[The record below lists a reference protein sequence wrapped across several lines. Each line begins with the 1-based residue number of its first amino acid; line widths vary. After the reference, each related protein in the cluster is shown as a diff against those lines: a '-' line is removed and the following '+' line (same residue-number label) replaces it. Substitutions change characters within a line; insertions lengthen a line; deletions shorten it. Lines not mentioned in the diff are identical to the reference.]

1 MLTHLIILLDDTSTS
16 YCHYEVTK
24 VERRL
29 IALDDLKAGIRF
41 AMKENLNTQFVYPD
55 YKLPVEYLETIDSI
69 DHAKVMPS
77 ICCEEADVVVLSD
90 WDEKAP
96 QGGTCIFR
104 TNHESLDHHLSV
116 VKDWLYKINRLNI
129 VLTDVEAFK
138 DDAVDNYRNTL
149 EMLSDVIAECYKSG
163 RFVQLN
169 LLTDRL
175 MLTGMNNCNAG
186 VSNITLAPNGR
197 FYLCPAYYYENETD
211 SVGDPK
217 DGLDIRNQQLLRL
230 DHAPLCRLCDAYQ
243 CKRCIWQNQHLTLDV
258 NTPSHQQCVVAHVE
272 RNASRTLLAKLK
284 EKGVT
289 QRGSHEIEG
298 IDYLDPFNIL
308 NKWK

>member
-1 MLTHLIILLDDTSTS
+1 MLTHLIILLDDTCTS
-16 YCHYEVTK
+16 YCHYKVTK

-29 IALDDLKAGIRF
+29 IGLEDLKAGIRF
-41 AMKENLNTQFVYPD
+41 AMKENLNIQFVYPD
-55 YKLPVEYLETIDSI
+55 CKLPMEYLETIDSI
-69 DHAKVMPS
+69 DHAKVMTS
-77 ICCEEADVVVLSD
+77 TCCDETDVVVLSD
-90 WDEKAP
+90 WDDKAP
-96 QGGTCIFR
+96 QGGTCIIR
-104 TNHESLDHHLSV
+104 TSLESLNHHLSV
-116 VKDWLYKINRLNI
+116 VKEWLYKTNRLNI
-129 VLTDVEAFK
+129 VLTDVEGFK
-138 DDAVDNYRNTL
+138 DDAVDSYRNTL
-149 EMLSDVIAECYKSG
+149 EVLSDMIVECYKSG

-175 MLTGMNNCNAG
+175 VLTGMNNCNAG

-197 FYLCPAYYYENETD
+197 FYLCPAYYYENEMD
-211 SVGDPK
+211 SVGAPK
-217 DGLDIRNQQLLRL
+217 VGLDIRNQQLLRL
-230 DHAPLCRLCDAYQ
+230 DHAPLCRQCDAYQ

-272 RNASRTLLAKLK
+272 RNASRTLFAKLK

-289 QRGSHEIEG
+289 LRGSHEIEE